1 MNVYINIFILSLM
14 PIIECRGAIPY
25 GIFNGIDLISVVIIS
40 FFGNILPVPFI
51 LLLMKKIED
60 IIIKQNN
67 ILKKIFIKYIENL
80 RKRSKKTIEK
90 YGFYGLIIFIAIPLP
105 GTGAWTGSIVA
116 HIFGMKIKYS
126 ILAIFIG
133 VAIAVF
139 ITAITTIILL

>member
-1 MNVYINIFILSLM
+1 
-14 PIIECRGAIPY
+14 
-25 GIFNGIDLISVVIIS
+25 GIDLISVVIIS

>member
-1 MNVYINIFILSLM
+1 MNTYINIFILSLM

-25 GIFNGIDLISVVIIS
+25 GIFSGMDLTSVVIIS
-40 FFGNILPVPFI
+40 FIGNIFPVPFI

-60 IIIKQNN
+60 IIIRQNN
-67 ILKKIFIKYIENL
+67 ILKKIFVKYIENL

-116 HIFGMKIKYS
+116 HIFGVKLKHA

-139 ITAITTIILL
+139 ITTITTIILL

>member
-1 MNVYINIFILSLM
+1 MDAYITIFILSLM

-25 GIFNGIDLISVVIIS
+25 GIFNGMDLISVVLLS
-40 FFGNILPVPFI
+40 FLGNVFPVPFI

-60 IIIKQNN
+60 IIINKNK
-67 ILKKIFIKYIENL
+67 ILRKIFVKYIENL

-105 GTGAWTGSIVA
+105 GTGAWTGSLVA
-116 HIFGMKIKYS
+116 YLFGMKLKHAIPA
-126 ILAIFIG
+126 ILIG

-139 ITAITTIILL
+139 ITTITTIILL

>member
-1 MNVYINIFILSLM
+1 M